1 MIRVL
6 LRSFDDRSVKRD
18 TWRDTMGSGLH
29 EASDAIRE
37 RVGLDAHYAP
47 FKPPRLQDA
56 PRPRGQSLGLLL
68 WGASLVLLIAVLVL
82 AMLVAL
88 GL

>member
-1 MIRVL
+1 
-6 LRSFDDRSVKRD
+6 
-18 TWRDTMGSGLH
+18 MGSGLQ
-29 EASDAIRE
+29 EASEAIRE

-47 FKPPRLQDA
+47 FKVPRLEDA
-56 PRPRGQSLGLLL
+56 PRPRGQQLGRLL
-68 WGASLVLLIAVLVL
+68 WGASLGLLIVVLVL

>member
-1 MIRVL
+1 
-6 LRSFDDRSVKRD
+6 
-18 TWRDTMGSGLH
+18 MGSGLH
-29 EASDAIRE
+29 DASEAIRE

-56 PRPRGQSLGLLL
+56 PRPRGQLGRLL
-68 WGASLVLLIAVLVL
+68 WGVSLVLLIAVLVL

>member
-1 MIRVL
+1 
-6 LRSFDDRSVKRD
+6 
-18 TWRDTMGSGLH
+18 MGSGLH
-29 EASDAIRE
+29 DASEAIRE
-37 RVGLDAHYAP
+37 RVGLDAYYAP

-56 PRPRGQSLGLLL
+56 PRPRGQLLGRLL
-68 WGASLVLLIAVLVL
+68 WGASLVLLVAVLVL

>member
-1 MIRVL
+1 
-6 LRSFDDRSVKRD
+6 
-18 TWRDTMGSGLH
+18 MGSGLH
-29 EASDAIRE
+29 ESSQAIRE

-47 FKPPRLQDA
+47 FKPPRLQEA
-56 PRPRGQSLGLLL
+56 PRPRGQPLGRLL
-68 WGASLVLLIAVLVL
+68 WGASLVLLIVVLVL